1 MRAVVVADGS
11 TVGKTLSGVTG
22 GVGVGKDEE
31 MKSEKKQ
38 KAVSTSKSR
47 VERRCDKRQTRR
59 DWTLDELGDGLEA
72 ARTAV
77 GGRSG

>member
-1 MRAVVVADGS
+1 VVADGS
-11 TVGKTLSGVTG
+11 TVGETLSGVTG
-22 GVGVGKDEE
+22 CVGVGKDEE

-59 DWTLDELGDGLEA
+59 DWTLDESRDGLQA
-72 ARTAV
+72 AKTAAV
-77 GGRSG
+77 GRGG